1 MLYIIIFWVKFLHVY
16 DLADAAFFCMEEY
29 DKGEIINIGTGE
41 DIQIKSLS
49 SLISDIVGYDGKVL
63 WDKAKPN
70 GTHRKLLDITKISSL
85 GWKPKAARV

>member
-1 MLYIIIFWVKFLHVY
+1 M
-16 DLADAAFFCMEEY
+16 
-29 DKGEIINIGTGE
+29 
-41 DIQIKSLS
+41 S

-85 GWKPKAARV
+85 GWKPKISLTEGIEDTYKWFINNIEKVKL